1 MDWLLGGASEFS
13 MRSKR
18 AKSLLGI
25 RPARTVA
32 LLCLITHALLVN
44 AIHFHITGIQE
55 AAPNC
60 STLKTSH
67 QNDSSNPFAG
77 GHTECLSCRLQRNF
91 VSDIRPLSFLFD
103 SLPEPLAREFLI
115 SEPRLQL
122 SFSIFS
128 SRAPPIV

>member
-1 MDWLLGGASEFS
+1 

-25 RPARTVA
+25 KPARTVA
-32 LLCLITHALLVN
+32 LLCLIAHALLVN
-44 AIHFHITGIQE
+44 AIHFHITGSQE
-55 AAPNC
+55 VALNGP
-60 STLKTSH
+60 TLKTSH
-67 QNDSSNPFAG
+67 QNDSSNPLAG

-91 VSDIRPLSFLFD
+91 VSDVRPISFLFD
-103 SLPEPLAREFLI
+103 SLPEPLTRELFI

-122 SFSIFS
+122 SFPIFS